1 MDEIDFTISMML
13 AMNSRIPYRELAE
26 TFNMS
31 VNSIYK
37 RIKSMVDS
45 DILHNFNTK
54 LSLLN
59 FPNSINVVMFG
70 SSRIKNKEGL
80 LQTLGDH
87 ECIYNVTQSSG
98 DLIYIHAHIRN
109 FNELDPLIS
118 YVKQSGEINDLEIGL
133 DSAAPPP
140 HIPQTSEAAQKSK
153 MDNSEE
159 QGDIKLSKLDFLIIN
174 ALKDNSRK
182 PVSDIA
188 DEIGT
193 STKTVRRHLNRL
205 REKKLID
212 FSIEWYPDKSA
223 VIISIIILK
232 INHSVEV
239 DKSKLMEQLRK
250 TYGQTLLFSWNLSN
264 LPNLMLVCVWTHTM
278 KELQELEASLMPNN
292 FDSVNVTILIK
303 GKMFPTWRDTYLEHK
318 IKEIKENL
326 A

>member
-1 MDEIDFTISMML
+1 MDFSIDFLKQL
-13 AMNSRIPYRELAE
+13 A
-26 TFNMS
+26 
-31 VNSIYK
+31 
-37 RIKSMVDS
+37 
-45 DILHNFNTK
+45 TK
-54 LSLLN
+54 VYDLVKPLL
-59 FPNSINVVMFG
+59 G
-70 SSRIKNKEGL
+70 TK
-80 LQTLGDH
+80 
-87 ECIYNVTQSSG
+87 
-98 DLIYIHAHIRN
+98 
-109 FNELDPLIS
+109 
-118 YVKQSGEINDLEIGL
+118 
-133 DSAAPPP
+133 
-140 HIPQTSEAAQKSK
+140 EAAQKSK

-232 INHSVEV
+232 INPSVEV

-292 FDSVNVTILIK
+292 FDSVNVTILVK